1 MTRVTKSDR
10 SRAIGLRCDR
20 SNWIRPGVGHGR
32 NRRLQCQGHLPLTQY
47 QENSHLQGPW
57 PIPVAWCCFKS
68 LQVPVQSS
76 RPGIPF
82 CYDRKPAVLVPAFGR
97 QHWAMLILF
106 FPGIIRI
113 KSQYLS
119 DISGTQ
125 SGVGT
130 AMELFWNQNMQSCC
144 HAPNVFGTVDME
156 KVSWWTN
163 VKNTHKICQD
173 YPYVKNEY
181 NAHHSHLSHKND
193 FPGARDECQHLAV
206 ISHTS
211 TTKKQKNPKNNDH
224 FGMRKERKLLQSNSH
239 TRTTKGEREESFLV
253 PKCQI

>member
-1 MTRVTKSDR
+1 MDFVQSEPGLHKIPVTRNQLNNNKCSSMQHATLNNLIINVELHAATSDLWR
-10 SRAIGLRCDR
+10 SE
-20 SNWIRPGVGHGR
+20 SSYPGPLSW
-32 NRRLQCQGHLPLTQY
+32 RLQCQGHLPLTQY

-57 PIPVAWCCFKS
+57 PIPAAWCCFKS
-68 LQVPVQSS
+68 LQVLVQSS

-82 CYDRKPAVLVPAFGR
+82 CYHRTPAVLVPAKGR

-130 AMELFWNQNMQSCC
+130 ALELFWNQNLQSHC
-144 HAPNVFGTVDME
+144 HTPNVFGTVDME

-163 VKNTHKICQD
+163 AKNTHKIC
-173 YPYVKNEY
+173 
-181 NAHHSHLSHKND
+181 
-193 FPGARDECQHLAV
+193 
-206 ISHTS
+206 
-211 TTKKQKNPKNNDH
+211 
-224 FGMRKERKLLQSNSH
+224 
-239 TRTTKGEREESFLV
+239 
-253 PKCQI
+253 